1 MPKRGHTS
9 GGAGRRRGS
18 QGGAKRRKNYI
29 DIDFSN
35 FADFA
40 DKLDRMG
47 ADLQKVFGDAMERAA
62 ETVQNDVH
70 NAVQAAN
77 LPAGGKYSD
86 GQTDASVIDDV
97 SVKWSG
103 MVGEVGLGF
112 DKTKPGAG
120 GFLTTGTPFMQPD
133 DALADL
139 FMSKRYARTIND
151 QITEDLQKAL
161 DDLGR

>member
-9 GGAGRRRGS
+9 GGEGRRRWS

-40 DKLDRMG
+40 EKLDKLN
-47 ADLQKVFGDAMERAA
+47 ADLKTVFGDAMEHAA
-62 ETVQNDVH
+62 ETVQNDVTD
-70 NAVQAAN
+70 AVAAAN
-77 LPAGGKYSD
+77 LPAGGRFSNGETAD
-86 GQTDASVIDDV
+86 SIIRDF

-103 MVGEVGLGF
+103 SVGEVGLGF

-133 DALADL
+133 AALADL
-139 FMSKRYARTIND
+139 FMSKRYARTINE

-161 DDLGR
+161 DELGR